1 MASFSGAST
10 PASNQFTINFQDC
23 INQLIT
29 LRDSDLLPVRD
40 SEVSA
45 ICLFLQEVVA
55 IIYRFQAHSQTHP
68 QIPATI
74 SIYPNEISY
83 VSAAD
88 ANRQLTL
95 THERQSAAGVVQES
109 PEELKSHIR
118 DAGKLNIA
126 CSHFYKA
133 KAINLFLFR
142 ASPPLNFMAAK
153 RDGWFDGLQGSDAEW
168 EVLYH
173 NRTVPYRSLAVKI
186 TEHVMWIY
194 DPAYDPKGPP
204 VFDASDPS
212 RPKRLGI
219 ISGWAMPRALL
230 TLIKN
235 KGCAKVKTV
244 MVGGGN
250 NPDGEGRRMSCQW
263 VINEVMKIMNPDAPE
278 LKEIVAE
285 HAWHEVPR

>member
-1 MASFSGAST
+1 MTRRFPFTERELSWVAGHITRIVIHLPHIIAQLPHIIAQLPHIITHLPRIVAHLTCVIIQLFHMASFSGAST

-186 TEHVMWIY
+186 TEHV
-194 DPAYDPKGPP
+194 
-204 VFDASDPS
+204 VS
-212 RPKRLGI
+212 
-219 ISGWAMPRALL
+219 
-230 TLIKN
+230 
-235 KGCAKVKTV
+235 
-244 MVGGGN
+244 
-250 NPDGEGRRMSCQW
+250 
-263 VINEVMKIMNPDAPE
+263 
-278 LKEIVAE
+278 
-285 HAWHEVPR
+285 